1 MKVLIL
7 ILLLLNVISLSAQ
20 VERKFIRRGTLEYGD
35 EKFVDSENNYRKAL
49 NKDDKSFEARFNLAD
64 ALYKQKKLDEA
75 LKEFELL
82 NQTESDPSRI
92 AKINHNI
99 GNIRFAQQ
107 KYDESIE
114 AYKKSLRN
122 NPNDNETR
130 YNLIA
135 AQKMKDN
142 KDQNK
147 QDQQKQQQEQ
157 DQKKQEQQKQDQQQQ
172 DQNMSKE
179 DAQRLLNAVQQD
191 ENDLQKDKKKIQ
203 SAKSK
208 QIEKNW

>member
-191 ENDLQKDKKKIQ
+191 ENDLQKNKKKIRNV
-203 SAKSK
+203 KNK